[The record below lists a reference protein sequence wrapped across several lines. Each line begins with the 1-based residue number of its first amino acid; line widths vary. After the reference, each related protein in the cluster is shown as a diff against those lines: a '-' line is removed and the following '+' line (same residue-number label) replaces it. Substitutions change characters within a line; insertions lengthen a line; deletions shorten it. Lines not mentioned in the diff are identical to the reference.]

1 MESQAKTKLRIGE
14 WCVEPDKGTIKR
26 NGATTRLEL
35 RSMRLLMC
43 LAERPGQVVS
53 AEELISRVWAGV
65 SVSPDSVYQAITG
78 LRRQLGD
85 DPRKPAYIETVP
97 RLGYRLI
104 ADTSQCVDAEPDR
117 MNHPALESAG
127 SGSES
132 GTGHTGSTRIIWATA
147 ALGILAVLG
156 FALHAKLSSGKRI
169 SSASVVQPRA
179 AVGVVP
185 FLDLTQGMR
194 DEEFADG
201 VTEEIIDK
209 LSKVPGVQV
218 PSATS
223 SFYYKGKSLPV
234 SDIARG
240 LNVNY
245 LLDGSVRKANGRVR
259 IAARLLRADN
269 SYVIWTNT
277 YDRPLS
283 DLIMVQDDIAGEV
296 AKALG
301 SALGPSEAPD
311 KTY

>member
-1 MESQAKTKLRIGE
+1 MT
-14 WCVEPDKGTIKR
+14 R
-26 NGATTRLEL
+26 NGETTRLEL

-43 LAERPGQVVS
+43 LAEGRGQVVNV
-53 AEELISRVWAGV
+53 EELISRVWGGV

-104 ADTSQCVDAEPDR
+104 AETSECVDREPR
-117 MNHPALESAG
+117 NGTNEAAQESRV

-132 GTGHTGSTRIIWATA
+132 GAQHRGVRKIIWAIS

-156 FALHAKLSSGKRI
+156 FVVHAKLSSGKRA
-169 SSASVVQPRA
+169 SASFVMPGA
-179 AVGVVP
+179 TVGVVP
-185 FLDLTQGMR
+185 FLDLTEGMR
-194 DEEFADG
+194 NEEFADG
-201 VTEEIIDK
+201 ITEEIIDK
-209 LSKVPGVQV
+209 LSKVPGMQV

-223 SFYYKGKSLPV
+223 SFYYKGKGLSV
-234 SDIARG
+234 GDIARG
-240 LNVNY
+240 LKVTY
-245 LLDGSVRKANGRVR
+245 LLDGSVRKSNGRVR

-277 YDRPLS
+277 YDRPMS

-296 AKALG
+296 VKALG
-301 SALGPSEAPD
+301 STLGSAQARQH
-311 KTY
+311 